1 MLQGERK
8 LIIIAHGPAGGVEL
22 LLLLRG
28 EMQLDDVRDA
38 VATHDRR
45 DARIDIV
52 LTVLTVQQDRDRK
65 DAVLVIEDGADDLR
79 RRRADAELGAA
90 LAAQDGP
97 AALAARIG
105 EVCLRNFGIEGR
117 SIV

>member
-1 MLQGERK
+1 MLEGERK
-8 LIIIAHGPAGGVEL
+8 LIIVAHGPAGGVEL

-65 DAVLVIEDGADDLR
+65 DAVLVVEDGADDLR
-79 RRRADAELGAA
+79 RRRADTELGAA

-97 AALAARIG
+97 ADHATIWLSPCSPSA
-105 EVCLRNFGIEGR
+105 
-117 SIV
+117 

>member
-1 MLQGERK
+1 MVRQEASNFSCSSG
-8 LIIIAHGPAGGVEL
+8 
-22 LLLLRG
+22 G

-65 DAVLVIEDGADDLR
+65 DAVLVVEDGADDLR
-79 RRRADAELGAA
+79 RRRADTELGAA

-105 EVCLRNFGIEGR
+105 EASR
-117 SIV
+117 SSFRTCPGTRRATG